1 MYQHFRKI
9 GGLFGTF
16 LSSYAVVISPASK
29 MCLFRSSQSLKAS
42 VSEQSQIWM
51 EDIKDKEKQKGGE
64 DPNSGCA

>member
-1 MYQHFRKI
+1 MYQHYRNI

-16 LSSYAVVISPASK
+16 LSSYAVVISLASK
-29 MCLFRSSQSLKAS
+29 MCLFGNSESLKAS
-42 VSEQSQIWM
+42 VNEQIQTWM